1 MAILEITDPT
11 TTTTE
16 ATTTTT
22 EGMSTW
28 NIKIRKKFQGKNL
41 FLVNIVVQRTFL
53 NSRSLQFDNLFR
65 KYTLLLC
72 WRNMWML
79 RRFIYSNFWNKCHSR
94 ILQLRRNVLYWWLMQ
109 KYVFLFRYHVIR
121 SEVALYKA
129 HFLIRLDIF
138 YGSSSFLYYLQL
150 TEVLPLGQL
159 GHVQIHAT
167 PTLLVH
173 RHELEHVRIRNQ
185 RMMEQTALGLFQR
198 AEPIVT
204 KVVVHIW
211 TSTYSIHYLKSHRK
225 TVSSPF
231 DTFV

>member
-22 EGMSTW
+22 EGMTIW
-28 NIKIRKKFQGKNL
+28 NTKIRKKIQGKNL
-41 FLVNIVVQRTFL
+41 FHVNIVVQRTFL
-53 NSRSLQFDNLFR
+53 NSRSLQFNNLFW

-129 HFLIRLDIF
+129 HFLIRLEIF
-138 YGSSSFLYYLQL
+138 LCFKFVFKLLTADGGFTDWTTWACPNPCYTNPVSPQTRTRTCTNPEPANDGADCSGALSESGTNCDQGSWPYL
-150 TEVLPLGQL
+150 
-159 GHVQIHAT
+159 
-167 PTLLVH
+167 
-173 RHELEHVRIRNQ
+173 
-185 RMMEQTALGLFQR
+185 
-198 AEPIVT
+198 
-204 KVVVHIW
+204 
-211 TSTYSIHYLKSHRK
+211 
-225 TVSSPF
+225 
-231 DTFV
+231 D